1 MDDDA
6 RSAAR
11 RRAWIAFG
19 LAGALLVVNVVAAFA
34 WREERRDRLDGAR
47 IEIERRLDEG
57 FGDAPWERGDGRGA
71 DDDLRGPGAGR
82 QGSGSEGGDTG
93 RGDADR
99 PRRGPFSQGE
109 PGSGRGGTGSD
120 GQDGTT
126 QDGGDEQG
134 GTA

>member
-19 LAGALLVVNVVAAFA
+19 LAGVLLVLNVVAAAA

-47 IEIERRLDEG
+47 IEIERRLDER
-57 FGDAPWERGDGRGA
+57 FDAAPWPRGDGRGA
-71 DDDLRGPGAGR
+71 DDDLPGPGAGR
-82 QGSGSEGGDTG
+82 PGGGSDGDDSRPDAGEG
-93 RGDADR
+93 R
-99 PRRGPFSQGE
+99 RRGPFSQRE
-109 PGSGRGGTGSD
+109 PGSGSDGTGSG
-120 GQDGTT
+120 GQDGAT